1 MSPSDGQPDKP
12 QDRFWTRPRWG
23 AGLAV
28 PILAAVSL
36 ASILALALLF
46 AITMHQDTL
55 RRAENE
61 CQRMVAVG
69 AEHVGRIAEEA
80 GRSLRVIAQWLERNP
95 DAPLSSPDL
104 IALAQ
109 ALSPGRDQTRAMT
122 IIDSTGRAVL
132 LDSTMAGRRLDLSDR
147 PYFPVGRDGPER
159 TILFA
164 PPLRNAYTDELMITV
179 LYKIRVER
187 RVSIIATT
195 FSAGRLHDVMMSLL
209 AENRSSLRLRDGD
222 KLLVEAARNDTEAP
236 SQSGAPAATADA
248 SATAPMASA
257 DRIVCGKAVAGSSL
271 RVEGELS
278 RAAALHGWTN
288 AVLASSGVLLVVLAL
303 VVFLSVQLTLF
314 YRRLRRS
321 EENLRESLAQ
331 ANEAN
336 QAKTLFLAN
345 MSHEL
350 RTPLNAIIGFSE
362 LIERQAFGPV
372 PEKYRAYVSDILQS
386 GRHLLSIV
394 NQLLDMAA
402 IEANKDRLERRPMDP
417 RAALAGAVAM
427 IRGMADAAGV
437 AIELDP
443 GDLPARMVGNE
454 RAFRQIV
461 ANLVSNAVKFSLQ
474 GGHVWVAARAD
485 GADWI
490 MLTVLDEGMG
500 MSAADRAKLF
510 TPFWRGEHVW
520 TRRSD
525 GLGLGLALTKRLIEG
540 LGGSIEVESEPGKGS
555 RFTVRLPVNP
565 AESPGKS
572 ASRSDV

>member
-1 MSPSDGQPDKP
+1 MSPSDGQQDKS

-23 AGLAV
+23 AGLVV
-28 PILAAVSL
+28 PVLAAISL
-36 ASILALALLF
+36 VSILALALLF
-46 AITMHQDTL
+46 AVTTHQNTL

-80 GRSLRVIAQWLERNP
+80 GRSLHVIAQWLERNP
-95 DAPLSSPDL
+95 DAPLDSPDL

-109 ALSPGRDQTRAMT
+109 ALGPGRDRTRAIA
-122 IIDSTGRAVL
+122 IIDSTGQAVL
-132 LDSTMAGRRLDLSDR
+132 LDSAMAGKRFDVSDR
-147 PYFPVGRDGPER
+147 PYFPIGRDGPEQ
-159 TILFA
+159 TVLFA
-164 PPLRNAYTDELMITV
+164 PPLRNAYTDAPMVAV
-179 LYKIRVER
+179 LYKIRIER

-195 FSAGRLHDVMMSLL
+195 FSAARLHDVMMSLL
-209 AENRSSLRLRDGD
+209 AEDQSSLRLRDGD
-222 KLLVEAARNDTEAP
+222 KLLVEAFRNGTGA
-236 SQSGAPAATADA
+236 GAPAQPGAAAATDQLMAVP
-248 SATAPMASA
+248 TASA
-257 DRIVCGKAVAGSSL
+257 DLIACSRAVAGTSL

-278 RAAALHGWTN
+278 RAAVLHGWSN
-288 AVLASSGVLLVVLAL
+288 AILASSGLLLVVLAL

-314 YRRLRRS
+314 YRRLRTS
-321 EENLRESLAQ
+321 EESLRESLAH

-345 MSHEL
+345 TSHEL

-402 IEANKDRLERRPMDP
+402 VEANRDRLERRPMDP

-427 IRGMADAAGV
+427 VRGMAETAGV

-443 GDLPARMVGNE
+443 GDLPASMIGNA

-461 ANLVSNAVKFSLQ
+461 ANLVSNAVKFSQQ

-485 GADWI
+485 GADAI
-490 MLTVLDEGMG
+490 VLTVLDEGIG
-500 MSAADRAKLF
+500 MSAEDRAKLF

-540 LGGSIEVESEPGKGS
+540 LGGRIEVESEPGKGS

-565 AESPGKS
+565 PEANGRP
-572 ASRSDV
+572 A